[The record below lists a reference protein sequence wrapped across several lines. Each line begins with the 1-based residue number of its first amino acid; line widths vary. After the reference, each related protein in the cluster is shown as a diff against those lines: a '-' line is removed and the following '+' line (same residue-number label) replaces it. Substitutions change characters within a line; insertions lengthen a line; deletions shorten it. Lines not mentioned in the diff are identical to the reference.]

1 MIYIVA
7 LAFVLGILIFVHELG
22 HFLVAKIAGVKVL
35 KFSLGFGPK
44 LIGKKIGDTEYMI
57 CAFPLGGYVKLLG
70 DNPHEKVAKSD
81 EKRAFLRQSVLK
93 RMAIVAAGPLANL
106 LLAICFFSLLFSVGM
121 PQVLPIVGTVADG
134 FPAQEA
140 GVQPGDTILKVD
152 NEEMTQ
158 WVDLPGAISKSEG
171 KEIQLTIKRGE
182 KIISI
187 RVTPR
192 AIMGKNIFG
201 EEVQAYQIGIAASD
215 EFIIKRE
222 PVYKAIG
229 MGFSQTWFVIKLT
242 AVSVVKII
250 QRVIPAQKA
259 LGGPILI
266 AQMAGQ
272 QAQEGFLN
280 LIFFTAVLSIN
291 LCIIN
296 LFPIPILDG
305 GHLLFM
311 TIEAVIGRPLSV
323 KKLEVAQQIGLI
335 IIILLFAFIFY
346 NDILRLLP
354 QGAK

>member
-7 LAFVLGILIFVHELG
+7 FAFVLGILIFVHELG
-22 HFLVAKIAGVKVL
+22 HFLVAKMSGVTVL

-57 CAFPLGGYVKLLG
+57 SAFPLGGYVKLLG
-70 DNPHEKVAKSD
+70 DNPNEKVAKSD
-81 EKRAFLRQSVLK
+81 EKKAFLQQPVRK

-106 LLAICFFSLLFSVGM
+106 LLAVCFFTLLFSVGI
-121 PQVLPIVGTVADG
+121 PQLPPVVGTVVDG
-134 FPAQEA
+134 SPAQMA

-152 NEEMTQ
+152 DEEMTQ

-182 KIISI
+182 ETISL

-192 AIMGKNIFG
+192 AIMGKTIFG
-201 EEVQAYQIGIAASD
+201 EEVQIYQIGIAASD

-222 PVYKAIG
+222 PVYKAVG

-242 AVSVVKII
+242 AVSVAKVI
-250 QRVIPAQKA
+250 QRVVPAKQA

-266 AQMAGQ
+266 AQLAGQ
-272 QAQEGFLN
+272 QAQQGFLN
-280 LIFFTAVLSIN
+280 LIFFIAVLSIN
-291 LCIIN
+291 LCLIN

-311 TIEAVIGRPLSV
+311 TIEAIIGRPLST
-323 KKLEVAQQIGLI
+323 KKLEVAQQIGLLI
-335 IIILLFAFIFY
+335 LILLMAFIFY
-346 NDILRLLP
+346 NDIMRLLP
-354 QGAK
+354 QGGK